1 MSRETRLAMQ
11 VLAVVVF
18 FVLVIAL
25 LTMAFAA
32 EAHAAVRCPGGG
44 QPDAHGRCAY
54 APARPDDV
62 CGWPFRSQPDN
73 RRLTYCWRAAGMP

>member
-1 MSRETRLAMQ
+1 MSRETQLAMQ
-11 VLAVVVF
+11 VLVVVAL
-18 FVLVIAL
+18 FVFIIGMLSI
-25 LTMAFAA
+25 MFIA

-44 QPDAHGRCAY
+44 QPDAQGRCTY

-62 CGWPFRSQPDN
+62 CGWPFRSRPDN